1 MNILYAWS
9 FGKSAMTNDVLK
21 FKKVEF
27 ESSCIEIYS

>member
-1 MNILYAWS
+1 MNFLYAWS
-9 FGKSAMTNDVLK
+9 FGKSANDVLK